1 MEKNNKIQDFFY
13 RNNCEKNSLKKDM
26 TQYTNVLDIVL
37 HVFKIQNYN
46 IMK

>member
-1 MEKNNKIQDFFY
+1 
-13 RNNCEKNSLKKDM
+13 M

-46 IMK
+46 IMKYSNRSVVIVEYEQISLVFCFQEV